1 MWVSQLSTLKPH
13 FVYCCLSFLA
23 CVSKCKCLSTLLLFL
38 NFTLILHECFPP
50 FFLHIVTAIISH
62 LSLFPSLLNSAWQ
75 HLFLLNIFSWPSPS
89 FNLILLLSRLT
100 HRLLVSVI
108 NLFFSCVAYYFLPVI
123 VNLFACTRWLSSVP
137 RGLLAI
143 SMNVLHLAFA
153 LTFELNRYTNTS
165 SKTSHKEFFQCHM
178 CLQIV
183 IKGKHWLSE
192 THTMART
199 GCLTQPAESAAHL
212 HRSLFSSYP

>member
-13 FVYCCLSFLA
+13 FVYCCLSFLP

-100 HRLLVSVI
+100 HRLLVSVCRI
-108 NLFFSCVAYYFLPVI
+108 NLFLHRILFLTCDRKSFR
-123 VNLFACTRWLSSVP
+123 LHT
-137 RGLLAI
+137 LAI
-143 SMNVLHLAFA
+143 ISAKRSVSN
-153 LTFELNRYTNTS
+153 LNERPTLSFCFNLWIEQIH
-165 SKTSHKEFFQCHM
+165 KHIKQTSHKEFFQCHI